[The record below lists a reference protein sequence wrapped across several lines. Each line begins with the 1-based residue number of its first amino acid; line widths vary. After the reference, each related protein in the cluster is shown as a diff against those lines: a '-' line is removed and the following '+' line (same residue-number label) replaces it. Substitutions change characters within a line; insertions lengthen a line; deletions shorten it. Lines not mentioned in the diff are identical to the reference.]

1 MDRKPQPIVLK
12 SRRELD
18 FMRKSGILLQ
28 AVLRETCAAVVPG
41 ATTLDLDKIAK
52 ARILAGGGKPS
63 FLRLYGFPNTLCI
76 SVNDEIVHGIPS
88 ARRELKDG
96 DIVSIDCGVNI
107 GGWHADAAWTVPVGK
122 PSAEAQRLMQVTREC
137 LERAIAVCE
146 ANNRLGDIG
155 WAVQQ
160 HAEANGFHV
169 VENYGGHGIGKKV
182 HEDPR
187 VENVGQ
193 PGTGMRL
200 RPGMVLAIEPMI
212 AVGTGETDELDDEW
226 TVVTADG
233 SLAAHYEH
241 TVAITESGP
250 EILTLPGPGSA
261 PLP

>member
-12 SRRELD
+12 SRREIDL
-18 FMRKSGILLQ
+18 MRKAGILLQ
-28 AVLRETCAAVVPG
+28 AVLHETCAAVAPG

-52 ARILAGGGKPS
+52 AKILAGGGKPS

-76 SVNDEIVHGIPS
+76 SVNREIVHGIPS
-88 ARRELKDG
+88 ARRVLQEG

-107 GGWHADAAWTVPVGK
+107 GGWHADAAWTVGVGK
-122 PSAEAQRLMQVTREC
+122 VSDEAQRLMRVTREC
-137 LERAIAVCE
+137 LDRALAVCL

-160 HAEANGFHV
+160 HAEASGFHV
-169 VENYGGHGIGKKV
+169 VENYGGHGIGRKV

-193 PGTGMRL
+193 PGTGARL

-212 AVGTGETDELDDEW
+212 AAGTGETEELDDDW
-226 TVVTADG
+226 TVVTLDG

-241 TVAITESGP
+241 TVAITDKGP
-250 EILTLPGPGSA
+250 EILTLPGPEGA